1 MFHKIPIRRIGIL
14 LFWLVVWHLTA
25 LAVDNSLLLA
35 TPFRVLAELAGLIK
49 AGDFWKTIFFSLLRI
64 GSGFFLGLFVG
75 IFLAVLSGHFSFVEE
90 LLSPLMNVFKTIPVA
105 SFVVLL
111 LIWWGSSRLSIAI
124 SFLMVL
130 PNIYMNTLEGLK
142 STDKRLLEMAQVFHI
157 PFSTR
162 FFYIYRPTLRP
173 FLKSGLQVALGMCW
187 KSGVAAEVIGTP
199 EWSIGSEI
207 YMSKIYLNTA
217 GVLAWTAVVVVLSM
231 VFQKA
236 VLGLAGCFFTWQP
249 VCRAV
254 VGQEGGKEALLC
266 GQLAKAYG
274 EQQVLSD
281 FSQSYERGQV
291 YYLRQPSGSGK
302 TTLLRLLGGLEKPDG
317 GWVRG
322 NGFCSMMFQEDRLC
336 EDYNALR
343 NLEMVL
349 GDRQKARLAL
359 EQLLPEDALDKPC
372 SQLSGGMKRRV
383 ALVRAMEAASDAVL
397 LDEPFTGMDAVTR
410 QQAEDY
416 IHRRQQGR
424 PLIIATHI

>member
-35 TPFRVLAELAGLIK
+35 TPFRVLGELAGLIK

-64 GSGFFLGLFVG
+64 GSGFFLGLFAG

-142 STDKRLLEMAQVFHI
+142 STDKRLLEMAQVFHM

-162 FFYIYRPTLRP
+162 FFYIYRPALRP

-199 EWSIGSEI
+199 EWSIGGEI

-217 GVLAWTAVVVVLSM
+217 GVLAWTAAVVVLSM
-231 VFQKA
+231 LFQKA
-236 VLGLAGCFFTWQP
+236 VLGLAGCFFAWQP

-254 VGQEGGKEALLC
+254 VGQEGGKEALRC

-274 EQQVLSD
+274 KQQVLSD

-343 NLEMVL
+343 NLEMVV

-383 ALVRAMEAASDAVL
+383 ALVRAMEAASDVVL

-416 IHRRQQGR
+416 IHRRQQER